1 MGSMKEPWLVKM
13 WQWSILDLACWYRLW
28 FVFNCMICTCVA
40 TCTVHVWQYDHF
52 DICVMFG
59 GYEANHVNLD
69 DRFCFYIHLNDVPP
83 RRVPHGSHIYRP
95 VTCLWKPHL
104 SSWSSCGVW
113 IYARCHWIYNA
124 IQCSAAKITPE
135 VQILTYNCICVSR
148 WSCNDWVCLT
158 TRRPVTGSFL
168 GILTQL
174 MHTSK
179 LYCTH
184 RCIHTNNV

>member
-13 WQWSILDLACWYRLW
+13 SQWSILDLACWYRIW

-69 DRFCFYIHLNDVPP
+69 DGPSRKGPAW
-83 RRVPHGSHIYRP
+83 SHVYRP

-104 SSWSSCGVW
+104 ISWSSCGVW
-113 IYARCHWIYNA
+113 IYAGCHWIYNA
-124 IQCSAAKITPE
+124 IQCAKLLRWPRNCKSCL
-135 VQILTYNCICVSR
+135 ILYFRLKTVLQ
-148 WSCNDWVCLT
+148 W
-158 TRRPVTGSFL
+158 L
-168 GILTQL
+168 GLL
-174 MHTSK
+174 D
-179 LYCTH
+179 YP
-184 RCIHTNNV
+184 